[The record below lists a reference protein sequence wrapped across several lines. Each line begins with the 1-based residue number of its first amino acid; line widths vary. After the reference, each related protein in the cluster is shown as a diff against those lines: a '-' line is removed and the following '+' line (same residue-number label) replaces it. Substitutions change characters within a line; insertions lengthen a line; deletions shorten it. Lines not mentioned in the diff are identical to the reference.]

1 MKMTAEEIVKI
12 YKADPSRETMLQLA
26 RDNECTLKD
35 IGEFLKDAATPKKK
49 PGRPKGSGRGKKT
62 PKNEVCDT
70 TKKDKNKKV
79 VLKVDSATQE
89 MRAEETS
96 KKEIPEEI
104 KTILLDR
111 YNILEARAET
121 HMIALR
127 AINEEQK
134 AISSFLWGE

>member
-49 PGRPKGSGRGKKT
+49 PGRPRKK